1 MSHREDIEK
10 ILIQEK
16 TLVFDAFDEATAF
29 ELGSRIRDFALA
41 DGLGVAIDV
50 SLWDRRLFYA
60 VTPGAT
66 ADNQEW
72 VRRKF
77 NVVRR
82 FHASSYRLVLEQ
94 DRDDRMFP
102 PHRALDVEDYALAGG
117 GFPIRVKG
125 AGVIGTA
132 IVSGLP
138 QREDHNLV
146 VKALATVL
154 GADAG
159 ALALASSN

>member
-10 ILIQEK
+10 ILLQER
-16 TLVFDAFDEATAF
+16 TLVFDAFDEAAAF
-29 ELGSRIRDFALA
+29 ELGSRIREIALSEK
-41 DGLGVAIDV
+41 LGIATEV

-72 VRRKF
+72 IRRKF

-82 FHASSYRLVLEQ
+82 FHASTYRLVLEQ
-94 DRDDRMFP
+94 DREDRMFP
-102 PHRALDVEDYALAGG
+102 PHRALDVADYALAGG

-146 VKALATVL
+146 VRALADVL
-154 GADAG
+154 GVNAAG
-159 ALALASSN
+159 LALPPVA

>member
-1 MSHREDIEK
+1 MGHREDIEK
-10 ILIQEK
+10 ILVQEK
-16 TLVFDAFDEATAF
+16 TLVFGAFDEAAAF
-29 ELGSRIRDFALA
+29 DLGSRIRDFAVA

-60 VTPGAT
+60 ATPGAT

-94 DRDDRMFP
+94 DRGDRMFS
-102 PHRALDVEDYALAGG
+102 PHRALPVEDYALAGG
-117 GFPIRVKG
+117 GFPIRVTG

-146 VKALATVL
+146 VKALAMVL
-154 GADAG
+154 GADVG

>member
-1 MSHREDIEK
+1 MGHREDIDK
-10 ILIQEK
+10 ILVQEK
-16 TLVFDAFDEATAF
+16 TLVFDAFDEVAAF
-29 ELGSRIRDFALA
+29 ALGSRIRDFALE
-41 DGLGVAIDV
+41 DGLGVAIEI

-60 VTPGAT
+60 TTSGAT

-77 NVVRR
+77 NVVQR
-82 FHASSYRLVLEQ
+82 FLASSYRLVLEQ
-94 DRDDRMFP
+94 DREDRMFP
-102 PHRALDVEDYALAGG
+102 PHRAVDVQDYALAGG

-125 AGVIGTA
+125 AGIIGVA

-146 VKALATVL
+146 VKALAAVL
-154 GADAG
+154 GADPA
-159 ALALASSN
+159 ALALAQA

>member
-1 MSHREDIEK
+1 MGHREDIEK
-10 ILIQEK
+10 ILVQEK
-16 TLVFDAFDEATAF
+16 TLVFEVFDEATAF
-29 ELGSRIRDFALA
+29 ELGSRIRNFALE
-41 DGLGVAIDV
+41 DGRGVAIEI

-60 VTPGAT
+60 TTPGAT

-82 FHASSYRLVLEQ
+82 FLASSYRLVLEQ
-94 DRDDRMFP
+94 DREDRMFP
-102 PHRALDVEDYALAGG
+102 PHRAVDVEDYALAGG
-117 GFPIRVKG
+117 GFPIRAKG
-125 AGVIGTA
+125 AGVIGVA

-146 VKALATVL
+146 VKALAAVL
-154 GADAG
+154 GADAA
-159 ALALASSN
+159 ALALAQA

>member
-1 MSHREDIEK
+1 MGHREDIEK
-10 ILIQEK
+10 ILVQEK
-16 TLVFDAFDEATAF
+16 TLIFDAFDEAAAF
-29 ELGSRIRDFALA
+29 ELGSRIRDFAVA
-41 DGLGVAIDV
+41 DGLGVAIEV

-60 VTPGAT
+60 TTPGAT

-94 DRDDRMFP
+94 DRADRMFP

-125 AGVIGTA
+125 AGVIGTV

-159 ALALASSN
+159 ALALEEIG

>member
-10 ILIQEK
+10 ILVQEQM
-16 TLVFDAFDEATAF
+16 LVFDAFDEAVAF
-29 ELGSRIRDFALA
+29 DLGNRIRDVALLE
-41 DGLGVAIDV
+41 GLGIAIEIG
-50 SLWDRRLFYA
+50 LWDRRLFFA
-60 VTPGAT
+60 TTPGAT

-72 VRRKF
+72 IRRKF

-94 DRDDRMFP
+94 DRDDRLFP
-102 PHRALDVEDYALAGG
+102 PHRAVDVEDYALAGG

-125 AGVIGTA
+125 AGIIGA
-132 IVSGLP
+132 VIVSGLP

-146 VKALATVL
+146 VRALATML
-154 GADAG
+154 GADAV
-159 ALALASSN
+159 ALALPEM

>member
-10 ILIQEK
+10 ILVQEQV
-16 TLVFDAFDEATAF
+16 LVFDAFDEAAAF
-29 ELGSRIRDFALA
+29 ELGSRIRDIAVRE
-41 DGLGVAIDV
+41 GLGVAIEGG
-50 SLWDRRLFYA
+50 LWDRRLFYA
-60 VTPGAT
+60 VTSGAT

-82 FHASSYRLVLEQ
+82 FHASTYRLALEQ
-94 DRDDRMFP
+94 DRADRMFP
-102 PHRALDVEDYALAGG
+102 PHRALDVADYALAGG

-125 AGVIGTA
+125 VGVIGA
-132 IVSGLP
+132 VIVSGLP

-146 VKALATVL
+146 VRALAEML
-154 GADAG
+154 EADADE
-159 ALALASSN
+159 LALPPR